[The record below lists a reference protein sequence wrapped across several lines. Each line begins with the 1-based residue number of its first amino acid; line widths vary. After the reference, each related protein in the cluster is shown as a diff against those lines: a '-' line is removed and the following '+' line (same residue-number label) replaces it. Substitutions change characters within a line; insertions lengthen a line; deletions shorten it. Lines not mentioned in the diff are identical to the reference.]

1 MKKFWFLVFALIFTD
16 LSAQN
21 TGLTDVNIPREDVDF
36 ILPDTLRDYTGLYP
50 YEKDLLPAPLPVY
63 YHIQTGSR
71 LWDYVINRPLW
82 EVNRK
87 DYGFRLVPLL
97 WLEAGKTN
105 DSTGSTFINTRG
117 LRVDGYVGG
126 QVAFHTE
133 IYENQARFPAYLYG
147 IFTAKRTS
155 NGFPAVLPGMGIAK
169 QDRNGVL
176 DFPSVRGHVTYRPS
190 KFFLFRLGHGT
201 PFIGYGYY
209 SLLLGEDVPPYG
221 YFRIESRF
229 WHLRYVV
236 MWSVLQDVR
245 LTNPAEGV
253 YHDKYMATHLLDW
266 SVVPRVNVG
275 LFENVIWDP
284 SLGRGFDPNF
294 LNPVI
299 FFKTAEFQSGTKTAN
314 TLLGLQWRYKS
325 PWKTHF
331 YGQFVLDEMTVSKFF
346 GQPGYWGNKYGFQL
360 GLKSMQ
366 AWGTHRLF
374 ARLEYNA
381 VRPFTY
387 SHHRVRIN
395 YGHDNWPLAHP
406 WGANFRQWLLQLQ
419 WRNRRWGADLLLE
432 NGTKGLDFAGNP
444 KTYGGDIYRD
454 YEERFANTGV
464 GWPAGNIYRI
474 QSGQM
479 MLYYTLNPT
488 YRLQVFA
495 GVSGYKA
502 SISSSLPGVFTGT
515 DRWFFGGLRTQLFGY
530 KRRYLP

>member
-1 MKKFWFLVFALIFTD
+1 MKKFLSLFFGLLFTA

-21 TGLTDVNIPREDVDF
+21 TGLTDVNVPRHEVDF
-36 ILPDTLRDYTGLYP
+36 VISDTLRDYTGLYP
-50 YEKDLLPAPLPVY
+50 YDQDLLPGHLPVY
-63 YHIQTGSR
+63 YHLQTRSR
-71 LWDYVINRPLW
+71 FMDYLLNRPLW
-82 EVNRK
+82 EINRK
-87 DYGFRLVPLL
+87 DYGFRVLPLL

-105 DSTGSTFINTRG
+105 DSIGNTFINTRG
-117 LRVDGYVGG
+117 VRVDGYVGS

-133 IYENQARFPAYLYG
+133 IYENQARFPAYIYG

-155 NGFPAVLPGMGIAK
+155 NGFPAVVPGMGIAK
-169 QDRNGVL
+169 QDKGGVL
-176 DFPSVRGHVTYRPS
+176 DFPSVRGHVTYKPS

-201 PFIGYGYY
+201 PFVGYGRY
-209 SLLLGEDVPPYG
+209 SLLLGEDMSPYG

-229 WHLRYVV
+229 WHLRYTV
-236 MWSVLQDVR
+236 MWAVLQDVR

-266 SVVPRVNVG
+266 AVVPRFNIG

-314 TLLGLQWRYKS
+314 TLLGLQARYKL
-325 PWKTHF
+325 PRKTHF
-331 YGQFVLDEMTVSKFF
+331 YAQFVLDEMTVSKFF

-360 GLKSMQ
+360 GVKSMQ
-366 AWGTHRLF
+366 RWGNHRLF
-374 ARLEYNA
+374 IRAEYNA

-406 WGANFRQWLLQLQ
+406 WGANFRQWLMELH
-419 WRNRRWGADLLLE
+419 WNRGRWGADALWIA
-432 NGTKGLDFAGNP
+432 GVKGLDYAGDP

-454 YEERFANTGV
+454 YEDRFANTGV
-464 GWPAGNIYRI
+464 GWPAGNMFRL
-474 QSGQM
+474 QSLELSGQF
-479 MLYYTLNPT
+479 TINPH
-488 YRLQVFA
+488 YRLQLFGGILTRKTDIASPLPEVETGLHSWLFA
-495 GVSGYKA
+495 
-502 SISSSLPGVFTGT
+502 
-515 DRWFFGGLRTQLFGY
+515 GLRTELF
-530 KRRYLP
+530 RYDRHLVP